1 MNKKK
6 KYICILGAGKMGLEY
21 SNILRSKNY
30 KIYAA
35 SSSSKRS
42 KSWILFKKKNPNT
55 IYLNNDEILRNSECN
70 YIISCLPHLL
80 QVDYFPK
87 LLKSNKR
94 ILIEKPFSLNSNLYK
109 KIIKKNSKNIKNK
122 FLGFNRREYETVKL
136 LKNRIKKNDIKYVD
150 VKINENT
157 KKKSSYNNKKFKK
170 YFPYYGSS
178 SHIIDLLFYLFR
190 DLKVKNKWH
199 NWSGKASYPSVY
211 SVLETKNK
219 IPIFLFIE
227 KDASLKIGIDIVF
240 EDNTLW
246 SLSPIEKLTVY
257 KGYNISKISK
267 KNRYLKYA
275 QKIIYEKFENPKQKP
290 GFQNQIV
297 NFVENRMKKTNFH
310 QYYNY
315 LKFYEKIF
323 LFK

>member
-1 MNKKK
+1 MIITKENMNKKK

-109 KIIKKNSKNIKNK
+109 KIIKKNSKNIKN
-122 FLGFNRREYETVKL
+122 GV
-136 LKNRIKKNDIKYVD
+136 
-150 VKINENT
+150 
-157 KKKSSYNNKKFKK
+157 
-170 YFPYYGSS
+170 
-178 SHIIDLLFYLFR
+178 IIIFFYLIEMN
-190 DLKVKNKWH
+190 LE
-199 NWSGKASYPSVY
+199 
-211 SVLETKNK
+211 VLVDYFLIMKQK
-219 IPIFLFIE
+219 IG
-227 KDASLKIGIDIVF
+227 LKI
-240 EDNTLW
+240 L
-246 SLSPIEKLTVY
+246 SL
-257 KGYNISKISK
+257 
-267 KNRYLKYA
+267 
-275 QKIIYEKFENPKQKP
+275 
-290 GFQNQIV
+290 
-297 NFVENRMKKTNFH
+297 
-310 QYYNY
+310 
-315 LKFYEKIF
+315 
-323 LFK
+323 